1 MNIVKMVSRYS
12 PTSENNKF
20 YNLYNND
27 VLYKTIHNFSNYYD
41 LVNLKNTD
49 KSLKESVLLEEPHL
63 TKIAEIITKK
73 SRDVLLS
80 MNVSYIEY
88 SQPSRSKKSNTV
100 PQIFKEVDTFT
111 DTVCFTF
118 CSPDIHDN
126 RIIIKT
132 EICFDI
138 FFNEIN
144 ISIKK
149 SNSKI
154 YNTTLHTLTK
164 TRIINNIN
172 KLLEIYHRHG
182 KSDTNTF
189 IVIKKTPS
197 IEIISTGKE
206 LKKEKVFYLND
217 YFSKRT

>member
-1 MNIVKMVSRYS
+1 MVSRYL
-12 PTSENNKF
+12 PPASENNRF

-41 LVNLKNTD
+41 LVNVKNTD

-63 TKIAEIITKK
+63 KKIAEIITKK
-73 SRDVLLS
+73 TRDVVLS

-138 FFNEIN
+138 FFNQIN

-154 YNTTLHTLTK
+154 YNTTLQILTK
-164 TRIINNIN
+164 TRTRIINIIN

-182 KSDTNTF
+182 TSNTNTF

-206 LKKEKVFYLND
+206 LKKEKSILL
-217 YFSKRT
+217 K

>member
-1 MNIVKMVSRYS
+1 MVSRYLP
-12 PTSENNKF
+12 PTSENNRF

-41 LVNLKNTD
+41 LVNVKNTD

-63 TKIAEIITKK
+63 KKIAEIITKK
-73 SRDVLLS
+73 TRDVVLS

-138 FFNEIN
+138 FFNQIN

-154 YNTTLHTLTK
+154 YNTTLQILTK
-164 TRIINNIN
+164 TRTRIINIIN

-182 KSDTNTF
+182 TSNTNTF

-206 LKKEKVFYLND
+206 LKKEKSILL
-217 YFSKRT
+217 K